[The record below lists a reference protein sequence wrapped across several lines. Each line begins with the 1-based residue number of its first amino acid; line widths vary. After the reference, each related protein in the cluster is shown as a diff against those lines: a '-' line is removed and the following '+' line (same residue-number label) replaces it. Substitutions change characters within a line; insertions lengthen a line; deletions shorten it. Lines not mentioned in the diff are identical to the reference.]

1 VTIGKGLGPEFED
14 PTREIIGVVANVRE
28 NGLDQDPPPVLY
40 VPGAQMSD
48 ALTRLGNSLIP
59 ARWIVRTSGINA
71 SLAASIQREFLAV
84 DAQLPVARVRTMEA
98 VVGTSIQQQNFNMLL
113 LTIFGGIALLLAAIG
128 IYGLMSYS
136 VEQGTRDIGVRLALG
151 AERGTILRMVV
162 RRGMLLAAIGLAAG
176 LAAAFAASRLLTRML
191 YGVKPGDP
199 ATYALVA
206 GVLGGIA
213 LLACYLP
220 ARRATRVDP
229 IIALRAE

>member
-1 VTIGKGLGPEFED
+1 
-14 PTREIIGVVANVRE
+14 
-28 NGLDQDPPPVLY
+28 
-40 VPGAQMSD
+40 
-48 ALTRLGNSLIP
+48 LTRLGNSLIP

-162 RRGMLLAAIGLAAG
+162 RRGMLLAGIGLAAG